1 MVASSVA
8 AVLNVILNWI
18 FIAFG
23 NPIARFWEKEHTFE
37 GIDGVKKEK
46 MKQLKDIDI

>member
-1 MVASSVA
+1 MD
-8 AVLNVILNWI
+8 NQI
-18 FIAFG
+18 FITFG
-23 NPIARFWEKEHTFE
+23 SPIACFLEKEHTFE